1 MRLTTIGTGT
11 AALNPARAR
20 AGHLVEIGDVRL
32 LLDCGSGLA
41 MRIAERAV
49 DWMGITHVAV
59 THFHDDHIGDL
70 PTMLTA
76 WRWGALPPRSAPLE
90 LIGPPGFRGLHVA
103 MAAVY
108 GDIVTVPGFPLVVRE
123 LGPGETL
130 ALPGDVLVTARPVP
144 HTPESVAY
152 SIEHGGRRLVY
163 TGDTGYDASLAEWAS
178 GCDVLLCECSLPE
191 ALAIPS
197 HLTPRQCGRLAAIA
211 APRRL
216 VLTHF
221 YPPVEAVDIRAEVA
235 ESFAGEVVLAHDGW
249 TIELRG

>member
-1 MRLTTIGTGT
+1 MQ
-11 AALNPARAR
+11 
-20 AGHLVEIGDVRL
+20 AGGVRL

-41 MRIAERAV
+41 VRIAQLEI

-76 WRWGALPPRSAPLE
+76 WRWGALPPRTAPLA
-90 LIGPPGFRGLHVA
+90 LIGPPGLRAVQ
-103 MAAVY
+103 AALATAY
-108 GDIVTVPGFPLVVRE
+108 GDIVTAPGFPLDVHELPPDESMVLTDGVR
-123 LGPGETL
+123 LS
-130 ALPGDVLVTARPVP
+130 ARKVP

-152 SIEHGGRRLVY
+152 SVEHDGRRLVY
-163 TGDTGYDASLAEWAS
+163 TGDTGFDAALGGWAA
-178 GCDVLLCECSLPE
+178 GCDVLLCECSLPD

-197 HLTPRQCGRLAAIA
+197 HLTPRQCGRLAAAA

-221 YPPVEAVDIRAEVA
+221 YPPVEDVDIRAEVA
-235 ESFAGEVVLAHDGW
+235 ETFPGEVALARDGW
-249 TIELRG
+249 TIEI

>member
-11 AALNPARAR
+11 AALHPARAR
-20 AGHLVEIGDVRL
+20 AGHLVQAADVRL

-41 MRIAERAV
+41 VRIAQLEI
-49 DWMGITHVAV
+49 DWMAITHVAV

-76 WRWGALPPRSAPLE
+76 WRWGALPPRSAPLT
-90 LIGPPGFRGLHVA
+90 LIGPPGTKAVL
-103 MAAVY
+103 AALAAAY
-108 GDIVTVPGFPLVVRE
+108 GDIVTAPGFPLGVQELPPEESLMLADGVR
-123 LGPGETL
+123 LS
-130 ALPGDVLVTARPVP
+130 AHKVP

-152 SIEHGGRRLVY
+152 SVEHGGHRMVY
-163 TGDTGYDASLAEWAS
+163 TGDTAYDAALGEWAA
-178 GCDVLLCECSLPE
+178 GCDLLLAECSLPD

-197 HLTPRQCGRLAAIA
+197 HLTPRQCGRLAAVA

-221 YPPVEAVDIRAEVA
+221 YPPVEEVDIRAEVA
-235 ESFAGEVVLAHDGW
+235 ETFAGEVVLARDGW
-249 TIELRG
+249 TIEI

>member
-1 MRLTTIGTGT
+1 VRLTTVGTGT

-20 AGHLVEIGDVRL
+20 AGHLVETGATRL

-41 MRIAERAV
+41 MRLAERGM
-49 DWMGITHVAV
+49 DWFGITHVAV

-76 WRWGALPPRSAPLE
+76 WRWGALPPRSAPLG
-90 LIGPPGFRGLHVA
+90 LIGPPGTRALQGAL
-103 MAAVY
+103 AAVY
-108 GDIVTVPGFPLVVRE
+108 GDIVTAPGYPVVVSE
-123 LGPGETL
+123 LAPGESV
-130 ALPGDVLVTARPVP
+130 VLHDGPRITARAVP

-152 SIEHGGRRLVY
+152 SIEHEGRRLVY
-163 TGDTGYDASLAEWAS
+163 TGDTGFDAALGEWAS
-178 GCDVLLCECSLPE
+178 GCDVLLCECSLPD

-211 APRRL
+211 APRQL

-235 ESFAGEVVLAHDGW
+235 ESFAGAVVLAHDGW

>member
-1 MRLTTIGTGT
+1 VRLTTVGTGT

-20 AGHLVEIGDVRL
+20 AGHLVEAGTTRL

-41 MRIAERAV
+41 MRLAERGM
-49 DWMGITHVAV
+49 DWMGITHIAV

-76 WRWGALPPRSAPLE
+76 WRWGALPPRAAPLA
-90 LIGPPGFRGLHVA
+90 LIGPPGTRALQGAL
-103 MAAVY
+103 AAVY
-108 GDIVTVPGFPLVVRE
+108 GDIVTVPGFPLVVSE
-123 LGPGETL
+123 LASGESME
-130 ALPGDVLVTARPVP
+130 LPGGVRIAARTVP

-163 TGDTGYDASLAEWAS
+163 TGDTGFDASLGEWAS
-178 GCDVLLCECSLPE
+178 GCDVLLCECSLPD
-191 ALAIPS
+191 ALAIPG
-197 HLTPRQCGRLAAIA
+197 HLTPRQCGRLAAVA
-211 APRRL
+211 APRQL

-235 ESFAGEVVLAHDGW
+235 ESFAGAVVLAHDGW

>member
-11 AALNPARAR
+11 AALHPSRAR
-20 AGHLVEIGDVRL
+20 AGHLVQAADVRL

-41 MRIAERAV
+41 VRIAQLEV

-76 WRWGALPPRSAPLE
+76 WRWGALPPRTAPLA
-90 LIGPPGFRGLHVA
+90 LVGPPGLHAVQGA
-103 MAAVY
+103 LATVY
-108 GDIVTVPGFPLVVRE
+108 GDIVTAPGFPLDVRE
-123 LGPGETL
+123 LPPGEAVAL
-130 ALPGDVLVTARPVP
+130 ADGVRLSARKVP

-152 SIEHGGRRLVY
+152 SIEHDGRRLVY
-163 TGDTGYDASLAEWAS
+163 TGDTAYDAALGEWAA
-178 GCDVLLCECSLPE
+178 GCDVLLCECSLPD

-221 YPPVEAVDIRAEVA
+221 YPPVEDVDIRAEVA
-235 ESFAGEVVLAHDGW
+235 ESFPGEVSLARDGW
-249 TIELRG
+249 TIEI